1 MDWDSYRKSLDALP
15 CNPDFAAQTLAKL
28 PNRPR
33 RRPALFASGLCAAAA
48 CLAAALLWL
57 YSEGSPLPEGALSLE
72 EAPAGGPSTVFPG
85 GQPDRTDLPGDSSSF
100 PDQAETDA
108 PTVNT
113 IADMAGPVDLPS
125 LIGVSE
131 AVVRGRIA
139 DISYETIDGHAWSR
153 LTVKVE
159 YAYKS
164 AGSLPD
170 TLCVYHMGGYLT
182 AEEYLSLLGYEDR
195 LAGMTEAM
203 RSRLVRETVNGE
215 PLPEIGDVKVYC
227 LVQTPA
233 ASPLPEE
240 GYEVLAFPYGQLS
253 AVGDGTEFERR
264 VSGEKP
270 EQYTHG
276 DLVSLAG

>member
-15 CNPDFAAQTLAKL
+15 CNPGFAAQTLAKL

-57 YSEGSPLPEGALSLE
+57 YSEGRLIPEGALSLE
-72 EAPAGGPSTVFPG
+72 EAPAGGQT
-85 GQPDRTDLPGDSSSF
+85 DRTDLPGTSPPTVPTTPSS
-100 PDQAETDA
+100 PEQAEADA
-108 PTVNT
+108 LTVNT

-159 YAYKS
+159 YAYKP

-182 AEEYLSLLGYEDR
+182 VEEYLSLLGYEDR

-270 EQYTHG
+270 EQYTHS

>member
-57 YSEGSPLPEGALSLE
+57 YSEGSPIPEGALSLE
-72 EAPAGGPSTVFPG
+72 GAPAGGQADS
-85 GQPDRTDLPGDSSSF
+85 TDLPGASPSAAPARPSS
-100 PDQAETDA
+100 PEQAEADA
-108 PTVNT
+108 LTVNT
-113 IADMAGPVDLPS
+113 IADMAGPVDLLS

>member
-15 CNPDFAAQTLAKL
+15 CNPGFAAQTLAKL

-57 YSEGSPLPEGALSLE
+57 YSEGSPNPEGALSLE
-72 EAPAGGPSTVFPG
+72 GAPAGGQADS
-85 GQPDRTDLPGDSSSF
+85 TDLPGTSPPTVPTTPSS
-100 PDQAETDA
+100 PEQAEADA
-108 PTVNT
+108 LTVNT

-159 YAYKS
+159 YAYKP

-233 ASPLPEE
+233 ASPLPE
-240 GYEVLAFPYGQLS
+240 GVYEVLAFPYGQLS

-270 EQYTHG
+270 EQYTHS

>member
-1 MDWDSYRKSLDALP
+1 MDWDSYRKSLDGLP
-15 CNPDFAAQTLAKL
+15 CNPGFAAQTLAKL

-33 RRPALFASGLCAAAA
+33 RRPALFASGLCAAVA

-57 YSEGSPLPEGALSLE
+57 YSEGSPIPEGALSLE
-72 EAPAGGPSTVFPG
+72 GAPAGGQADS
-85 GQPDRTDLPGDSSSF
+85 TDLPGASPSAAPARPSS
-100 PDQAETDA
+100 PEQAEADA
-108 PTVNT
+108 LTVNT

-159 YAYKS
+159 YAYKP

-233 ASPLPEE
+233 ASPLPE
-240 GYEVLAFPYGQLS
+240 GVYEVLAFPYGQLS

>member
-15 CNPDFAAQTLAKL
+15 CNPGFAAQTLAKL

-57 YSEGSPLPEGALSLE
+57 YSEGRLIPEGALSLE
-72 EAPAGGPSTVFPG
+72 EAPAGGQADS
-85 GQPDRTDLPGDSSSF
+85 TDLPGASPSAAPARPSS
-100 PDQAETDA
+100 PEQAEADA
-108 PTVNT
+108 LTVNT

-159 YAYKS
+159 YAYKP

-233 ASPLPEE
+233 ASPLPE
-240 GYEVLAFPYGQLS
+240 GVYEVLAFPYGQLS

-270 EQYTHG
+270 EQYTHS

>member
-57 YSEGSPLPEGALSLE
+57 YSEGSPIPEGALSLE
-72 EAPAGGPSTVFPG
+72 GAPAGGQADS
-85 GQPDRTDLPGDSSSF
+85 TDLPGASPSAAPARPSS
-100 PDQAETDA
+100 PEQAEADA
-108 PTVNT
+108 LTVNT
-113 IADMAGPVDLPS
+113 IADMAGPVDLLS

-233 ASPLPEE
+233 ASPLPEK